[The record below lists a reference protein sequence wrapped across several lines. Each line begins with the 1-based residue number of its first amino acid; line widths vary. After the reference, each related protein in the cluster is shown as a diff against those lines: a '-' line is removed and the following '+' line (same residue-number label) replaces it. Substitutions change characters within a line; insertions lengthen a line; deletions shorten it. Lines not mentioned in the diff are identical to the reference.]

1 MVDFTLTGDLIGAMD
16 ILRKRLQYE
25 PNYPGDEPPVLFL
38 NVAEYAYFKTHGW
51 IDFGIG
57 EANKGRRFTN
67 ANCPACP
74 AHTEVKITPP
84 GYPGAAR

>member
-38 NVAEYAYFKTHGW
+38 NVAE
-51 IDFGIG
+51 
-57 EANKGRRFTN
+57 ANKGRRFTN